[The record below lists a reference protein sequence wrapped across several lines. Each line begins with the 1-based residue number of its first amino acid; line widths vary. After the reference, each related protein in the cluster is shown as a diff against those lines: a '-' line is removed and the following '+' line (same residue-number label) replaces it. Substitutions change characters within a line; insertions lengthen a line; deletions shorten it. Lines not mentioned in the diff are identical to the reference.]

1 MQSVTAPTTTDR
13 NDPIAVM
20 QRYELKYLLDAHQAD
35 TLRRRIAG
43 RMEPDQ
49 FGRTT
54 IASLYYDTPDHLLI
68 RRSLDK
74 PVYKE
79 KLRIRSYDVPTG
91 DSPVFVELKKKL
103 LGTVYKRRISL
114 KYSDAMEFL
123 NSGGKCKKDLSQ
135 IEKEI
140 AYCFDL
146 YRSLQPAMFIS
157 YHRKSFVG
165 INDYGLRITFDNDVL
180 SRTTELELAK
190 GIWGDEVLA
199 EGHYIM
205 EIKTLNSMPFRLAE
219 ALDKNRIFPGSFSKY
234 GTAYRRLTEHTAIN
248 KGVKHNV

>member
-1 MQSVTAPTTTDR
+1 MAGSVFERVEKKYIISSSQYDSLMQMIPELFAPDIYPESDICSV
-13 NDPIAVM
+13 
-20 QRYELKYLLDAHQAD
+20 
-35 TLRRRIAG
+35 
-43 RMEPDQ
+43 
-49 FGRTT
+49 
-54 IASLYYDTPDHLLI
+54 YYDTPDHLLI

-79 KLRIRSYDVPTG
+79 KLRIRSYDVPSG

-123 NSGGKCKKDLSQ
+123 NSGGKCKENLTQ

-140 AYCFDL
+140 SYCFDL

-165 INDYGLRITFDNDVL
+165 INDYGLRITFDNNVL

-205 EIKTLNSMPFRLAE
+205 EIKTLNSMPLRLAE

>member
-1 MQSVTAPTTTDR
+1 MAGSVFERVEKKYIISSSQYDSLMQTIPELCVPDIYPESDICSV
-13 NDPIAVM
+13 
-20 QRYELKYLLDAHQAD
+20 
-35 TLRRRIAG
+35 
-43 RMEPDQ
+43 
-49 FGRTT
+49 
-54 IASLYYDTPDHLLI
+54 YYDTPDHLLI

-146 YRSLQPAMFIS
+146 YRSLQPAMFVS

-180 SRTTELELAK
+180 SRTTDLELAK

-205 EIKTLNSMPFRLAE
+205 EIKTLNSMPLRLAE

-234 GTAYRRLTEHTAIN
+234 GTAYQRLTEQIIKN
-248 KGVKHNV
+248 KGA

>member
-1 MQSVTAPTTTDR
+1 MAGSVFERVEKKYIISSSQYDSLMQTIP
-13 NDPIAVM
+13 
-20 QRYELKYLLDAHQAD
+20 ELCV
-35 TLRRRIAG
+35 
-43 RMEPDQ
+43 PDIYPESDIC
-49 FGRTT
+49 RV
-54 IASLYYDTPDHLLI
+54 YYDTPDHLLI

-165 INDYGLRITFDNDVL
+165 VNDYGLRITFDNDVL
-180 SRTTELELAK
+180 SRTTDLELAK

-205 EIKTLNSMPFRLAE
+205 EIKTLNSMPLRLAE

>member
-1 MQSVTAPTTTDR
+1 MAGSVFERVEKKYIISSSQYDSLMQTIPELCVPDIYPESDICSV
-13 NDPIAVM
+13 
-20 QRYELKYLLDAHQAD
+20 Y
-35 TLRRRIAG
+35 
-43 RMEPDQ
+43 
-49 FGRTT
+49 
-54 IASLYYDTPDHLLI
+54 SDTPDHLLI

-165 INDYGLRITFDNDVL
+165 VNDYGLRITFDNDVL
-180 SRTTELELAK
+180 SRTTDLELAK

-205 EIKTLNSMPFRLAE
+205 EIKTLNSMPLRLAE

>member
-1 MQSVTAPTTTDR
+1 MAGSVFERVEKKYIISSSQYDSLMQTIPELCVPDIYPESDICSV
-13 NDPIAVM
+13 
-20 QRYELKYLLDAHQAD
+20 
-35 TLRRRIAG
+35 
-43 RMEPDQ
+43 
-49 FGRTT
+49 
-54 IASLYYDTPDHLLI
+54 YYDTPDHLLI

-103 LGTVYKRRISL
+103 LGTVYKRRINL

-146 YRSLQPAMFIS
+146 YRSLQPAMFVS

-180 SRTTELELAK
+180 SRTTDLELAK

-205 EIKTLNSMPFRLAE
+205 EIKTLNSMPLRLAE

-234 GTAYRRLTEHTAIN
+234 GTAYQRLTEQIIKS
-248 KGVKHNV
+248 KGAKHNV